1 MENKKIEVPTQT
13 VTLPAVAPE
22 HIVALTPKAYEILS
36 KHVQRAE
43 ERGLSARFS
52 YWLETCLTK
61 GIESTQRPWDDRDLL
76 KAAKQAIKNAAA
88 NKGLEVQQ

>member
-1 MENKKIEVPTQT
+1 MEKNTNQLPTQT
-13 VTLPAVAPE
+13 VSLPAAAPE
-22 HIVALTPKAYEILS
+22 HIVALTPKAYQILS
-36 KHVQRAE
+36 AHVQRAE

>member
-1 MENKKIEVPTQT
+1 MDLKNQNLPTHT

-22 HIVALTPKAYEILS
+22 HIVVLTPKAYQTLAQ
-36 KHVQRAE
+36 HVQRAE

-76 KAAKQAIKNAAA
+76 KMAKAAIKEQAAK
-88 NKGLEVQQ
+88 KGLEVSQ